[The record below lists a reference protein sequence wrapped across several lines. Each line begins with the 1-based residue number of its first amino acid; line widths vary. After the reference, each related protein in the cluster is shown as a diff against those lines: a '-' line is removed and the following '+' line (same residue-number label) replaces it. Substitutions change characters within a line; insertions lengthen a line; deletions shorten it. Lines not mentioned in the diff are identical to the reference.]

1 MADVTYRDKN
11 GKFISKKRAK
21 KLQDFQKFY
30 SFNVKIQDEITDHNY
45 SKPVNKLENKE
56 EIHEDF
62 LVSKSETKINDNN
75 EYLLGR
81 RVVDIHHMADQMV
94 CEQCGTLIH
103 LRDIISEK
111 NYGLASVFTMLCRS
125 CHTIRKISSGKRDGC
140 GGFEINY
147 KVTIGMSIKYK
158 KGAYPKGH
166 KVHDKR
172 IFITYPIKTN
182 PL

>member
-1 MADVTYRDKN
+1 MTKTVN
-11 GKFISKKRAK
+11 SFLKKRAK
-21 KLQDFQKFY
+21 KLQDFHKFY
-30 SFNVKIQDEITDHNY
+30 SFNVKNQDEITDHNY

-56 EIHEDF
+56 EIHEDI

-94 CEQCGTLIH
+94 CEQCGTLLH

-111 NYGLASVFTMLCRS
+111 LYGLASVFTMLCRS
-125 CHTIRKISSGKRDGC
+125 CHTIRNISSGKRDGC